1 MKLLLTG
8 MPVSPAVAATA
19 ATAHVCAWDRVATGA
34 SLTRTRAFAD
44 VPVGE
49 WGIPTSGPSGSRPGG
64 TPAPQRPVDLVPSRP
79 RPSGGQPQD

>member
-8 MPVSPAVAATA
+8 MPVSPAVVATA

-49 WGIPTSGPSGSRPGG
+49 WEIGR
-64 TPAPQRPVDLVPSRP
+64 AHV
-79 RPSGGQPQD
+79 